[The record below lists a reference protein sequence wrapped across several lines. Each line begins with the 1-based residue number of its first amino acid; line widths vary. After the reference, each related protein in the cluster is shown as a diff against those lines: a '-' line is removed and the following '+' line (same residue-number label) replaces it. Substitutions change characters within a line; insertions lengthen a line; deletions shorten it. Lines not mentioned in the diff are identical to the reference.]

1 MLYLILV
8 EKLLKGL
15 RSESVEVAELS
26 AELAVELSAELAAEL
41 AAELFAGLA
50 ADPSDPLQSLAVA
63 VAVDSA

>member
-41 AAELFAGLA
+41 FAGLA